1 MMAKSKFSKLTIAAE
16 LEVYNS
22 IKDLSKNEA
31 ELLVAAQKM
40 VKTAYAPYS
49 EFHVG
54 AAVLLENGKIV
65 TGNNQENAAYPS
77 GLCAERVAIF
87 YAGAQ
92 YPNVAIKA
100 VAVAVKSKSVVISEP
115 LSPCGG
121 CRQVIAE
128 YENKLGKPIRI
139 IMSGEKGQIYIAQ
152 SIESLLPLM
161 FSKKYL

>member
-1 MMAKSKFSKLTIAAE
+1 MIKSKISKLTISTE
-16 LEVYNS
+16 IEVYNS
-22 IKDLSKNEA
+22 EKDLDKKDAALLLEAKKILKN
-31 ELLVAAQKM
+31 
-40 VKTAYAPYS
+40 AYAPYS
-49 EFHVG
+49 NFHVG
-54 AAVLLENGKIV
+54 AAILLDNGKIV

-87 YAGAQ
+87 YAGAH
-92 YPNVAIKA
+92 YPNVSVNTIAIS
-100 VAVAVKSKSVVISEP
+100 VKSKNVVIKEP

-128 YENKLGKPIRI
+128 YENKSGKPIRI
-139 IMSGEKGQIYIAQ
+139 IMSGEKGQIYIAK

>member
-1 MMAKSKFSKLTIAAE
+1 
-16 LEVYNS
+16 
-22 IKDLSKNEA
+22 
-31 ELLVAAQKM
+31 M

-54 AAVLLENGKIV
+54 AAVLLENGEIIA
-65 TGNNQENAAYPS
+65 GNNQENAAYPS
-77 GLCAERVAIF
+77 GLCAERVALF
-87 YAGAQ
+87 YAGSQ
-92 YPNVAIKA
+92 YPTIAIKTIA
-100 VAVAVKSKSVVISEP
+100 ISVKSKNVIISEP

-128 YENKLGKPIRI
+128 YENKFKKPIRI
-139 IMSGEKGQIYIAQ
+139 IMSGEKGQIYIAN